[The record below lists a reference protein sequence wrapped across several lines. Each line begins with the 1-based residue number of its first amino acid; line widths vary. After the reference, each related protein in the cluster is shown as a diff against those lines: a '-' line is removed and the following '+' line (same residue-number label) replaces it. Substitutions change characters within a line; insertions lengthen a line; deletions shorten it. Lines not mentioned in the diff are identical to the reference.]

1 MLDQIAALAWVQR
14 NIAAFAGDPSR
25 VMIAG
30 HSSGAQDVGALF
42 ASPLGRELFASVL
55 VAGAGFLH
63 FETPLADYEASVGV
77 DVVTK
82 LGCANA
88 ADIPACLRAVPSA
101 TIVQKTRG
109 VSNVFESVTY
119 RAIIDGVVLNDTV
132 LAVAKQGAQ
141 NHVPFIIGGGG
152 REGAEPKAGLAP
164 HPLSSEAGYRAAVHN
179 TLGQP
184 GCDPILARGPPA

>member
-1 MLDQIAALAWVQR
+1 MLDQIAALVWVQR
-14 NIAAFAGDPSR
+14 NIAAFGGDPSR
-25 VMIAG
+25 VMITG
-30 HSSGAQDVGALF
+30 HSSAAQDVGALF
-42 ASPLGRELFASVL
+42 ASPLGRGLFASVL
-55 VAGAGFLH
+55 VDGAGFLH
-63 FETPLADYEASVGV
+63 FETLLADYEASVGV

-88 ADIPACLRAVPSA
+88 TDIPACLRAVPSP

-152 REGAEPKAGLAP
+152 RGAAKSKPGVAP
-164 HPLSSEAGYRAAVHN
+164 HAHSLEADSPATGYKALSQTRC
-179 TLGQP
+179 GQKTT
-184 GCDPILARGPPA
+184 ARS

>member
-25 VMIAG
+25 VMITG

-152 REGAEPKAGLAP
+152 RGAGKTKAGFPRHATPTAEASPGAARNYLAP
-164 HPLSSEAGYRAAVHN
+164 
-179 TLGQP
+179 P
-184 GCDPILARGPPA
+184 G